1 MMNKRMTKR
10 FTTVAMSTFLVTAS
24 LIGTHALPIQAKQNT
39 NDARELLDKLTKEQR
54 AAIQELDKEVGFT
67 VHPAINQK
75 SEAPVELIIEFKQDP
90 AKVAV
95 AKSQLQEKRSAISLK
110 DAKNKVEES
119 HNEFKKAIKS
129 LELQPYNKLG
139 SHSVEG
145 NSVEITLEYRD
156 AFNGVAVTMPGTAIK
171 EVLKTGL
178 VKRVWK
184 NEELKV
190 DLPEIKAETIEPKM
204 IDSIPQIGVDRLHAD
219 GITGEGVKVGV
230 IDTGIDYNHPDL
242 ANAYKGYQSSEGKD
256 PATID
261 PDSVKG
267 WDFVED
273 DADPMETT
281 YKDWLK
287 SGQPEF
293 DPYQSSYYT
302 SHGTHVSG
310 TVAGQQ
316 ENDVDY
322 AVKGVAPG
330 IELYGYRVLG
340 PYGMGDMIGVMGGID
355 KSVRD
360 GMDVINLS
368 LGTSV
373 NDPLSPVSIAVNNA
387 MLSGVVS
394 VVAAGNAGP
403 NAQTVG
409 APGTAALPISV
420 GASDVAQT
428 SPTYAATTEETSF
441 SDVRLLAKDFTDKIE
456 EFQGQSY
463 PLVYVGFGGEDEFEG
478 KDVAGKIAL
487 IQRGQRSFGEKLM
500 NAKYAG
506 AKAVIVFNDSEGQI
520 PYYVGESTSY
530 LPAFRVSNEDGLKL
544 VESAKKNSS
553 LTFGEMSNI
562 KSEGDYLA
570 GFSSRGPVASSY
582 DIKPD
587 LVAPGVAIFST
598 YPAYVNDP
606 IDNNYEIAYARIQG
620 TSMAAPHVAG
630 AAALILQ
637 QHPEYT
643 PFEVKAALMNSSVD
657 MKEDYSVYEVGAG
670 RINVYDAVYADTAV
684 TVVDQISMVEDDEPS
699 TLEHETGSLR
709 FGSYYIT
716 EGDAIKNTKKIK
728 LANRANTEKSY
739 SVEVDFLQA
748 NDKRPDAASN
758 GVVLKVPEKMTVA
771 GGDVVEF
778 EAEISASE
786 KAAFGTYEGYIRIS
800 DGDGATHQIP
810 FALRLSSKGFA
821 SMDFDRPAVPNV
833 WKYHPFLLP
842 FMGLK
847 LNLKSPMEKV
857 DLVIKDSK
865 TNKPLGVVGAFYDLK
880 PGVDYFASKGFMGN
894 ILPFTGDSKNPIG
907 TDWVRLPEGDYLY
920 ELIGTDKDGAEYSME
935 QVVVVD
941 NTPPEMTS
949 LNHQPGIIEVDE
961 SMYTNE
967 FGLNAFWVHTNIYDS
982 TIDLLNR
989 KGFKYDQSGNIVT
1002 VYQNNSF
1009 PSALGVA
1016 PDGAMSFGVLP
1027 KEIEAGPVEIDLVPV
1042 DLASNA
1048 DTRSF
1053 TRYTVIKKGTP
1064 YALQTYDKEKL
1075 YLDDQFTMT
1084 LNLSQVENLLSG
1096 TFGVEY
1102 DHEIFKFES
1111 LSLNDEFKK
1120 FADENGIEV
1129 QLDEPGIDE
1138 ESWFN
1143 MLHVGATLQSD
1154 AEFNGF
1160 TGDSPFIE
1168 VTFTMISDGYYEGAG
1183 ALGVD
1188 TLKYKKHG
1196 ETELQNLP
1204 VFLAD
1209 PFEVV
1214 PKHSILSGFITPEAF
1229 VHDDGFLYVKDY
1241 DKMGAKVYAKSK
1253 SGKVYH
1259 TKVDEYGEYFFYDM
1273 PVSEK
1278 EYTVYFEVPGHLT
1291 KQRTIRP
1298 GVEYNGEFV
1307 GEEFW
1312 VDAVDA
1318 PAGDV
1323 NNDGVIDIHDVMR
1336 VVAQYGKNHPST
1348 DINQDGIVD
1357 ETDIRYIEKN
1367 FLKVGDNA
1375 KNKKPLEK
1383 LGSKGLNDFLKALGL
1398 EPMK

>member
-54 AAIQELDKEVGFT
+54 AAIQELEKEVGFT

-95 AKSQLQEKRSAISLK
+95 AKSQLQEKRSAISLR
-110 DAKNKVEES
+110 DAKNKVEVS
-119 HNEFKKAIKS
+119 HNEFKKAINS
-129 LELQPYNKLG
+129 LEMQPYNKLG

-145 NSVEITLEYRD
+145 TSVEITLEYRD

-184 NEELKV
+184 NEEVKV
-190 DLPEIKAETIEPKM
+190 DLPKIKSETIEPKM

-242 ANAYKGYQSSEGKD
+242 ASAYNGYQSSEGKD

-360 GMDVINLS
+360 EMDVINLS
-368 LGTSV
+368 LGTAV

-428 SPTYAATTEETSF
+428 SPTYAATTEESSF
-441 SDVRLLAKDFTDKIE
+441 SDVRLLAKDFSDKIE

-463 PLVYVGFGGEDEFEG
+463 PLVYVGFGGEDGFEG
-478 KDVAGKIAL
+478 KDVTGKIAL
-487 IQRGQRSFGEKLM
+487 IQRGQRSFDEKLM
-500 NAKYAG
+500 NAKKAG
-506 AKAVIVFNDSEGQI
+506 AKAVIVFNDTEGQI
-520 PYYVGESTSY
+520 PYYVGENTSY
-530 LPAFRVSNEDGLKL
+530 LPAFRVSNKDGLKL
-544 VESAKKNSS
+544 IESAEKNSS
-553 LTFGEMSNI
+553 LTFGELNNI

-598 YPAYVNDP
+598 YPSYVNDP
-606 IDNNYEIAYARIQG
+606 IDNSYESAYARIQG

-637 QHPEYT
+637 EHPDYT

-684 TVVDQISMVEDDEPS
+684 TVVDQISMVEDDEPI

-709 FGSYYIT
+709 FGSYYIS
-716 EGDAIKNTKKIK
+716 ESEAVKNTKKVK
-728 LANRANTEKSY
+728 LANHADTEKFY
-739 SVEVDFLQA
+739 SIEVDFLQA
-748 NDKRPDAASN
+748 NDNRQDAAAN
-758 GVVLKVPEKMTVA
+758 GVVLNVPEKMTVA
-771 GGDVVEF
+771 GGKVVEF

-800 DGDGATHQIP
+800 DGDGGTHQIP
-810 FALRLSSKGFA
+810 FALRISSKGFA

-865 TNKPLGVVGAFYDLK
+865 TNEPLGIVGAFYDLK
-880 PGVDYFASKGFMGN
+880 PDVDYFASKGFMGN
-894 ILPFTGDSKNPIG
+894 IFPFTGDPKNPIG
-907 TDWVRLPEGDYLY
+907 TERVRLPEGDYLY
-920 ELIGTDKDGAEYSME
+920 ELLGTDKDGAEYSME

-949 LNHQPGIIEVDE
+949 LDHKPGIIEVDE

-982 TIDLLNR
+982 TIDLLNG
-989 KGFKYDQSGNIVT
+989 KGLKYDQSGNIVT

-1016 PDGAMSFGVLP
+1016 PDGSMSFGVLP
-1027 KEIEAGPVEIDLVPV
+1027 EEIEAGPVEIDLVPV

-1048 DTRSF
+1048 DTRSL

-1129 QLDEPGIDE
+1129 QLDEPKIDKRD
-1138 ESWFN
+1138 WFN

-1154 AEFNGF
+1154 AEFSGF
-1160 TGDSPFIE
+1160 TGDSPFID
-1168 VTFTMISDGYYEGAG
+1168 VTFTMISDEYFEGAG
-1183 ALGVD
+1183 ALGVE

-1229 VHDDGFLYVKDY
+1229 THDGFLDIQDY

-1259 TKVDEYGEYFFYDM
+1259 TKVDEHGEYFFYDM

-1278 EYTVYFEVPGHLT
+1278 EYTVYFEVPGHLN

-1348 DINQDGIVD
+1348 DINKDGIVD

-1367 FLKVGDNA
+1367 FLKVGDDA

-1398 EPMK
+1398 EPRD

>member
-1 MMNKRMTKR
+1 MNKRMTKR
-10 FTTVAMSTFLVTAS
+10 VMTVVMSILLIAAS
-24 LIGTHALPIQAKQNT
+24 LIGTPALPIQAKQNT
-39 NDARELLDKLTKEQR
+39 NDAREILDKLSKEQR
-54 AAIQELDKEVGFT
+54 AAIQELDIEVGFT

-95 AKSQLQEKRSAISLK
+95 AKSQLQEKRSAVSLK
-110 DAKNKVEES
+110 DEKNKVEAS
-119 HNEFKKAIKS
+119 HSEFKKAIQK
-129 LELQPYNKLG
+129 LEKQSNKTLG
-139 SHSVEG
+139 SHSIEAS
-145 NSVEITLEYRD
+145 SVEITREYRD

-184 NEELKV
+184 NEDIKVELPK
-190 DLPEIKAETIEPKM
+190 IKSETIEPKM

-219 GITGEGVKVGV
+219 GITGEGIKVGV

-242 ANAYKGYQSSEGKD
+242 ANAYNGYQSSEGKD

-261 PDSVKG
+261 PDSVIG

-293 DPYQSSYYT
+293 DPYESSYYT

-316 ENDVDY
+316 ENEVDY

-340 PYGMGDMIGVMGGID
+340 PYGRGDMIWVMGGID

-368 LGTSV
+368 LGTAV

-420 GASDVAQT
+420 GASDVPQT
-428 SPTYAATTEETSF
+428 SPTYSATTEESSF
-441 SDVRLLAKDFTDKIE
+441 SDVRLLARDFSDKIE

-463 PLVYVGFGGEDEFEG
+463 NIVYVGYGGEDGFEG
-478 KDVAGKIAL
+478 KDVNGKIAL

-500 NAKYAG
+500 NAKNAG

-520 PYYVGESTSY
+520 PYYVGENTSY

-544 VESAKKNSS
+544 VESAEKISS
-553 LTFGEMSNI
+553 FTFGELRDI

-570 GFSSRGPVASSY
+570 GFSSRGPVASSF

-598 YPAYVNDP
+598 YPAYINDP
-606 IDNNYEIAYARIQG
+606 INNNYESAYARIQG

-637 QHPEYT
+637 QHPDYT

-684 TVVDQISMVEDDEPS
+684 TVFDQISMVEDDEPI

-709 FGSYYIT
+709 FGSYYIS
-716 EGDAIKNTKKIK
+716 ESEAIKNTKKVK
-728 LANRANTEKSY
+728 LANHADREKSY
-739 SVEVDFLQA
+739 SIEVDFLQA
-748 NDKRPDAASN
+748 NDNRQDAAAN
-758 GVVLKVPEKMTVA
+758 GVVLNVPKNMTVA
-771 GGDVVEF
+771 GGKVVEF

-786 KAAFGTYEGYIRIS
+786 QAAFGTYEGYIRIS
-800 DGDGATHQIP
+800 DGDGATYQIP
-810 FALRLSSKGFA
+810 FALRISSKGFA
-821 SMDFDRPAVPNV
+821 SMDFDRPSVPNV

-865 TNKPLGVVGAFYDLK
+865 TNKPLGLVGVFYDLK
-880 PGVDYFASKGFMGN
+880 PDVDYIASKGFMGN
-894 ILPFTGDSKNPIG
+894 IFPFTGDSKNPIG
-907 TDWVRLPEGDYLY
+907 KELVRLPEGDYLY
-920 ELIGTDKDGAEYSME
+920 EVLGTDIDGGEYSME
-935 QVVVVD
+935 QLVVVD
-941 NTPPEMTS
+941 NTPPEMTF
-949 LNHQPGIIEVDE
+949 LNHKPGIIEVDE

-982 TIDLLNR
+982 TIDLLNG
-989 KGFKYDQSGNIVT
+989 KGLKYDQSGNIVT
-1002 VYQNNSF
+1002 VYQNTPYPN
-1009 PSALGVA
+1009 ALGVA

-1027 KEIEAGPVEIDLVPV
+1027 EEIEAGPVEVDLVPV

-1048 DTRSF
+1048 DTRSL
-1053 TRYTVIKKGTP
+1053 TRYTVIKKGTA

-1075 YLDDQFTMT
+1075 YLDDRVTMT

-1096 TFGVEY
+1096 TFGVEF
-1102 DHEIFKFES
+1102 DHEIFKFEG
-1111 LSLNDEFKK
+1111 LALNDEFKK
-1120 FADENGIEV
+1120 YADENGVEV
-1129 QLDEPGIDE
+1129 QIDEPKIE
-1138 ESWFN
+1138 EGYWYN
-1143 MLHVGATLQSD
+1143 MLHVGAKLKSRE
-1154 AEFNGF
+1154 EFKGF
-1160 TGDSPFIE
+1160 TGDSPFID
-1168 VTFTMISDGYYEGAG
+1168 VTFTMISDAYYEGAG

-1188 TLKYKKHG
+1188 AFEYKKHG
-1196 ETELQNLP
+1196 ETELQDLP

-1214 PKHSILSGFITPEAF
+1214 PKHSILSGFIIPEAF
-1229 VHDDGFLYVKDY
+1229 DNDGFMVVQDY
-1241 DKMGAKVYAKSK
+1241 DKMGAKVYAKSE

-1259 TKVDEYGEYFFYDM
+1259 TKVDEYGEYFFYNM

-1278 EYTVYFEVPGHLT
+1278 EYTVYFEVPGHLN

-1312 VDAVDA
+1312 VNAVPA

-1348 DINQDGIVD
+1348 DINNDGIVD

-1367 FLKVGDNA
+1367 FLKVGDDA

-1398 EPMK
+1398 EPMN